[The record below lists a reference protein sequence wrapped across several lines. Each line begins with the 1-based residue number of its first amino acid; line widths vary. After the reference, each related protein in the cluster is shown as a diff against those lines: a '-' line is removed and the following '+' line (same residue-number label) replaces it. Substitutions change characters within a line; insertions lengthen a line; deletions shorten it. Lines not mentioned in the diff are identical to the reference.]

1 MKSKSN
7 HIQAYKPF
15 ADPVP
20 PNIKQYQLILTKYQ
34 PVSSYTDPVPSST
47 TYYSSFDESRT
58 VYLVYTTSFLN
69 KALESEMVEEE
80 EGDRGNCPI
89 CVEAIQVGD
98 QVLVV
103 SPASLFS
110 LQLSL

>member
-1 MKSKSN
+1 MLPTWTRRLSL
-7 HIQAYKPF
+7 
-15 ADPVP
+15 VP
-20 PNIKQYQLILTKYQ
+20 CLLRALRCLRIFLLIYDLPEQPNI
-34 PVSSYTDPVPSST
+34 
-47 TYYSSFDESRT
+47 
-58 VYLVYTTSFLN
+58 YTTSFLN
-69 KALESEMVEEE
+69 KALDSEMVEEE
-80 EGDRGNCPI
+80 EMDRRCPI